1 MHWHPASN
9 DKNAKRTTLV
19 LRISLAATLAY
30 VVVTFVAGLRA
41 HSLALLSESGH
52 NVSDFLALLLS
63 FAAVYFQSRP
73 ADHAR
78 TFGYQR
84 AGVLA
89 AFINAA
95 TLIAISLWIA
105 VEAVHRLSAPVAV
118 EPRLMMIV
126 AAAGVAMNGI
136 IAALLW
142 GVARDV
148 NLRSAFLHM
157 AGDTLSTAAVIAGGF
172 GILLTGQNWIDPVLS
187 LLIAALI
194 FWSSIGIVRET
205 LNILLE
211 GAPRGC
217 SPAQIRSGMEAVEG
231 VVNVHDL
238 HVWCLGSNSRALACH
253 VTIADIPPSES
264 ACILIKLN
272 GLLREQFQISH
283 TTIQFEH
290 IGCEHLRGL
299 RRASRDHFRW
309 PRASSQPRALA
320 YSEEALSLA
329 RLHLA
334 PAALRFA
341 LFACAPAAAWPQA
354 SQNQA
359 ATPAQTV
366 TAAQLEALTGAYANR
381 NEPDTP
387 LSIYVEDGKLVYESE
402 RRLPVALEP
411 ISPTEFAIPNTKSSL
426 RFALDSSGRGA
437 SVVLSQ
443 GSDHS
448 VSYRIGAAGAP
459 RLPRLRAH

>member
-1 MHWHPASN
+1 MHWHPGPGQKGAN
-9 DKNAKRTTLV
+9 RTTLV
-19 LRISLAATLAY
+19 LRISLVATMAY

-95 TLIAISLWIA
+95 TLVAISLGIA
-105 VEAVHRLSAPVAV
+105 IEAVHRLSAPVAV

-126 AAAGVAMNGI
+126 AAAGVVMNGI

-172 GILLTGQNWIDPVLS
+172 GILLTGWSWIDPVLS

-211 GAPRGC
+211 GTPRGC
-217 SPAQIRSGMEAVEG
+217 SLPEIRSGMEAVEG

-238 HVWCLGSNSRALACH
+238 HVWCLGSQSRALACH

-264 ACILIKLN
+264 ACILVNLN
-272 GLLREQFQISH
+272 SLLREQYQINH

-290 IGCEHLRGL
+290 ICCEDLEGCVAPPEEI
-299 RRASRDHFRW
+299 
-309 PRASSQPRALA
+309 PSS
-320 YSEEALSLA
+320 
-329 RLHLA
+329 H
-334 PAALRFA
+334 
-341 LFACAPAAAWPQA
+341 
-354 SQNQA
+354 
-359 ATPAQTV
+359 
-366 TAAQLEALTGAYANR
+366 
-381 NEPDTP
+381 
-387 LSIYVEDGKLVYESE
+387 
-402 RRLPVALEP
+402 
-411 ISPTEFAIPNTKSSL
+411 
-426 RFALDSSGRGA
+426 
-437 SVVLSQ
+437 
-443 GSDHS
+443 
-448 VSYRIGAAGAP
+448 
-459 RLPRLRAH
+459 AHHHGHVH